1 MKDIYNVPQNELI
14 EKIALELKKVPSMKP
29 PAWAEFVKTGAHKE
43 RSPSRDDWWHVRA
56 AAILRTIHK
65 LGPIGVSKLRTKY
78 GGKKNRGVKPEKFYS
93 GSGKIIRL
101 ILQQLEEAE
110 LVKKAEKGVHKGRI
124 ISPKGISLL
133 DKVAAQI
140 SGKKPQTIPKKPA
153 EVKEK
158 KPIKKVN
165 KEPEEKTIKKSEE
178 IEKKPKDVKEKLKEE
193 KPIAQKTEKVEK
205 KSEVKKQDI
214 KIKQSQEI
222 KKPAEAKAENKVE
235 EKKEEPK
242 KEEKPKAGK
251 PEGKA
256 EAKKEDKVPT
266 AAELAEKAKKTK

>member
-14 EKIALELKKVPSMKP
+14 EKTALELKKIPSIKP
-29 PAWAEFVKTGAHKE
+29 PAWAEFVKTGTHKE
-43 RSPSRDDWWHVRA
+43 RPPARDDWWHVRA
-56 AAILRTIHK
+56 AAILRTTHK
-65 LGPIGVSKLRTKY
+65 LGPIGVSKLRLKY

-93 GSGKIIRL
+93 GSGKIIRT

-124 ISPKGISLL
+124 IAPKGISIL

-205 KSEVKKQDI
+205 KQNI
-214 KIKQSQEI
+214 KTEQSQEI
-222 KKPAEAKAENKVE
+222 KKPAEAKVENKVE
-235 EKKEEPK
+235 EKKDEPE

-251 PEGKA
+251 PEDKA
-256 EAKKEDKVPT
+256 EAKKEEKVPT